1 MHELKS
7 FFNILDYGVQIPGNQ
22 AGAELLSTTGIQ
34 AAIDAASAVHGTVVI
49 PRGTFLTG
57 TLNLKG
63 VSVYLEKGAVLKGS
77 PNIDDYPFYGFVHNE
92 MGNVL
97 SLLYCMDSA
106 DVSIYGEGTI
116 DLNGCAFYDFSKR
129 IVPGARIPFS
139 QAQIDECTVSYEKRP
154 NQPIMFYR
162 VNRLSVRGICIINA
176 PCWTMSFIE
185 CQDVKITGLSIDN
198 NLSIPNCDGM
208 HFVCS
213 KDIIVSG
220 CNISSGDDCIALTG
234 ITDWNKPTERVIIS
248 GCLLRSCSKAIAIGY
263 MHSIVRDV
271 TISNCI
277 IRESNRAMVFMA
289 SAGTGLVENVT
300 VQNLRLDTRIRAG
313 NWWGNGEPV
322 CIMGT
327 YHNYE
332 NYRDTPPPRRFET
345 SIRNLLFQNLICS
358 AENVIAVI
366 GENNS
371 VRDICFDHVIFELKD
386 SANLG
391 LKGRTVDLSPG
402 SQKAELPDN
411 GAPYWLFVRGAENVQ
426 THNVTLKPFHG
437 MMPKSYVL

>member
-1 MHELKS
+1 MYESKS
-7 FFNILDYGVQIPGNQ
+7 FFSISDYGAR
-22 AGAELLSTTGIQ
+22 AGVLSTTGIQ

-49 PRGTFLTG
+49 PRGVFLTG

-77 PNIDDYPFYGFVHNE
+77 PDIGDYPFYGFVHNE

-97 SLLYCMDSA
+97 SLLYCMDCE
-106 DVSIYGEGTI
+106 DLVIYGEGTI
-116 DLNGCAFYDFSKR
+116 DLSGKAFYDFSKPA
-129 IVPGARIPFS
+129 VPDTGVPFT
-139 QAQIDECTVSYEKRP
+139 QKQIEECTVSYEKRP

-162 VNRLSVRGICIINA
+162 TRHLSIRGIRIINA

-185 CQDVKITGLSIDN
+185 CEDVKISGLTIDN
-198 NLSIPNCDGM
+198 SLSIPNCDGM

-213 KDIIVSG
+213 RDIIIRG
-220 CNISSGDDCIALTG
+220 CNISSGDDCIAMTG
-234 ITDWNKPTERVIIS
+234 ITDWNKPTERVVIS
-248 GCLLRSCSKAIAIGY
+248 DCVLRSCSKAIAIGY

-332 NYRDTPPPRRFET
+332 NYRNPPPAKRFDT
-345 SIRNLLFQNLICS
+345 AVRNVLFQNLICS
-358 AENVIAVI
+358 GENVIAVI
-366 GENNS
+366 GENDS
-371 VRDICFDHVIFELKD
+371 VKDIFFDQVTFELKD
-386 SANLG
+386 SENLG

-402 SQKAELPDN
+402 NQQARLPDS
-411 GAPYWLFVRGAENVQ
+411 GDPYWLFVRGAQNVQ
-426 THNVTLKPFHG
+426 VRNVTVKPFHG
-437 MMPKSYVL
+437 VMPKSYVL